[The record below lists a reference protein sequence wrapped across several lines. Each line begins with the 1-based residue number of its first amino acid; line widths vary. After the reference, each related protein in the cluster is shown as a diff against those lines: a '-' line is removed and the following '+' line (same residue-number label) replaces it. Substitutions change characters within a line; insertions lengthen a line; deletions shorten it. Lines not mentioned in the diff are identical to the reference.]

1 MKYFV
6 DIVLVI
12 FGYISGSFPPAYI
25 TVTLFKNK
33 DIREIGSGNVGTT
46 NVLRNVDL
54 RLGIITGIL
63 DVTKGFIPT
72 YLAMRYSSIKWI
84 PILVAVASVVGH
96 NWSIFLKLTGGKGV
110 GTTIGSL
117 LALSLNSN
125 LNSNINPMVF
135 IPSIIGFILTL
146 IFFKDFYIGAMV
158 AYIIGPFSFLYF
170 KRPFLEA
177 ILILILAIA
186 VIYKIRF
193 DLKRSFRKRR
203 KATGDVRS

>member
-1 MKYFV
+1 MVKYIV
-6 DIVLVI
+6 DILLVI

-25 TVTLFKNK
+25 IVKLFKNK
-33 DIREIGSGNVGTT
+33 DIRDIGSGNVGTM
-46 NVLRNVDL
+46 NVLKNVDL
-54 RLGIITGIL
+54 KLGIITGIL
-63 DVTKGFIPT
+63 DIAKGFIPT

-84 PILVAVASVVGH
+84 PILVAVTSVAGH

-110 GTTIGSL
+110 ATNVGAL
-117 LALSLNSN
+117 LALILNAN
-125 LNSNINPMVF
+125 LNPNLNPLVL

-170 KRPFLEA
+170 RKSFLEA
-177 ILILILAIA
+177 TVFLILAII

-193 DLKRSFRKRR
+193 DLKRSFEKRK
-203 KATGDVRS
+203 KVST

>member
-1 MKYFV
+1 MVKHIV
-6 DIVLVI
+6 DILLVI

-25 TVTLFKNK
+25 IVKLFKNK
-33 DIREIGSGNVGTT
+33 EIRDIGSGNVGTM

-54 RLGIITGIL
+54 KLGIITGIL
-63 DVTKGFIPT
+63 DIAKGFIPT

-84 PILVAVASVVGH
+84 PILVVVASVAGH

-110 GTTIGSL
+110 ATTVGAL
-117 LALSLNSN
+117 LALILNAN
-125 LNSNINPMVF
+125 LNPNLNPSVLT
-135 IPSIIGFILTL
+135 PSIIGFILTL

-170 KRPFLEA
+170 RKSFLEA
-177 ILILILAIA
+177 ILVLILAII

-193 DLKRSFRKRR
+193 DIKRSFEKRK
-203 KATGDVRS
+203 KV